1 MQNQHHFTKG
11 TGKQIAEIINCFPV
25 GYFYMGSVI
34 GIVLSYNNVF
44 INDNMN

>member
-1 MQNQHHFTKG
+1 MQNQQHFTKG

-25 GYFYMGSVI
+25 GYLYMGSVTRT
-34 GIVLSYNNVF
+34 VLSYNNVF